1 MEGGCFCFRD
11 EGTEA
16 LGGWGVLGSHSC
28 WGSLGSTPGLCNPHP
43 VPSSLSGRWSLPHV
57 DPLLPAGLWGAGVQE
72 RGLGHCPH
80 APFRGQHPCVLCWW
94 LSEHTSVVGSSVPG
108 CPLWP
113 SPVGTAALCSFLLT
127 SPSPSHIPIQPS
139 VDPAV
144 MGEACGFPMLKGLVH
159 LEISTFVKL
168 KALLFF

>member
-1 MEGGCFCFRD
+1 MEGSCFCFRD

-16 LGGWGVLGSHSC
+16 LGGWGVLGLHSC

-72 RGLGHCPH
+72 QGLGHCPH

-94 LSEHTSVVGSSVPG
+94 LSEHTPVVGSFVPG

-113 SPVGTAALCSFLLT
+113 SPVGTAALCSHLLPHLT
-127 SPSPSHIPIQPS
+127 SLFSPAWTPQLRGRHVGSR
-139 VDPAV
+139 
-144 MGEACGFPMLKGLVH
+144 C
-159 LEISTFVKL
+159 
-168 KALLFF
+168 